1 MLCIENSQIRAEISR
16 KGGILQ
22 SLRHRGAEYLW
33 QRDAAYWGG
42 CAPNLFPF
50 VGRLFEGS
58 YLLDGVRYPMDLHGF
73 VRQSELAVEAVT
85 AESCTLLLTDSP
97 RTRICYPFSFAFRVR
112 YQLREAT
119 LAITFSVENRGP
131 VPLLCA
137 MGGHP
142 GFLVPLEPGLAYTDY
157 ALTFSKP
164 SAPERVEFGPN
175 GLCTGKRTPFPLADG
190 IRLPLTHDLFDQE
203 AVFLTNVP
211 SSVTL
216 SAGPG
221 SRGVTVAY
229 PQMPYVGFWHPAHSE
244 APLLCIEPW
253 SALPGREGGLE
264 DLRTMP
270 DRIAAHPGETVFNTW
285 SITLF

>member
-1 MLCIENSQIRAEISR
+1 MLSIENSHLRAEISLQ
-16 KGGILQ
+16 GGILQ

-50 VGRLFEGS
+50 VGRLFQGA

-73 VRQSELAVEAVT
+73 VRQSQLAVESLS
-85 AESCTLLLTDSP
+85 AESCTLVLTDSP
-97 RTRICYPFSFAFRVR
+97 RTRACYPFAFAFRVR
-112 YQLREAT
+112 YQLMEAT

-157 ALTFSKP
+157 ALTFSQP

-175 GLCTGKRTPFPLADG
+175 GLCTGKRTPFPLEG
-190 IRLPLTHDLFDQE
+190 GVRLPLSHDLFDQE
-203 AVFLTNVP
+203 AVFLAQAP
-211 SSVTL
+211 SSITL

-221 SRGVTVAY
+221 SRGVTVSY
-229 PQMPYVGFWHPAHSE
+229 PQMPYVGFWHPARTE

-253 SALPGREGGLE
+253 SALPGREGVLE

-270 DRIAAHPGETVFNTW
+270 ERTAVPPGETVSNTW